1 MLAMK
6 NFYLNNLNKSENVSI
21 SKAKFNVRYQ
31 NKLLQ
36 VFKYIREHYIHHIS
50 L

>member
-1 MLAMK
+1 MK
-6 NFYLNNLNKSENVSI
+6 NCYLNNLNKSDNVSI

-36 VFKYIREHYIHHIS
+36 VFEYIREHYIDHVS
-50 L
+50 LQ